1 MKSFKVKNRN
11 VILQIAGNTYKGGK
25 NRNRL
30 TILAIAL
37 TAFLITVVLALGIS
51 YWETV
56 STRTLYMQGM
66 DFDIQLNEPREDQVE
81 KIRSMDKVKYAGV
94 MVKCAILEKYQDQDV
109 HNMRMYWL
117 DDTVWE
123 KQCIPA
129 MEEYWGTY
137 PRAENEIMLSW
148 TALTE
153 MGITDPQIG
162 MKLPVT
168 YYTLKE
174 VEEQISL
181 QKEFVLS
188 GYYRDYS
195 GIDRAYVS
203 ADFYAQTGVTQTD
216 FTQGLLVITL
226 KNPLYSKADI
236 IEIQNQIDINRQTI
250 DADYE
255 TISNFL
261 QVLAG
266 LTGFLFM
273 IFLSGYLF
281 IYNTLTIS
289 IAKDIHYYGQLKT
302 MGMTAGQLKMLIY
315 LQALWNSALGIPVG
329 LLAGALVAQKIVP
342 QILSIVN
349 PVLNAGE
356 IAPVQPW
363 IYLVAVVFALFTNFF
378 GSRRPAAVLAGCSP
392 VEALHYLAGRQK
404 IGRREARKEKS
415 REERVRKEAQTED
428 GEKEEVRKAE
438 VQKEEV
444 QKEEVRKAEVQKEEV
459 QKAEVQKEEVRK
471 EKVKKEEARERKSA
485 FGNPLPIF
493 NAGSHR
499 GQRGFLPR
507 MAAWNMFRDKGQA
520 CIILLSFTIAVTIF
534 FLANVVVKQN
544 DAKSILNAVST
555 RDLRILNET
564 TMFEQKDLLSDEKIE
579 EIRGLEGVKSVSA
592 VTSCEIVV
600 PYQEIY
606 LTYMDSLHQSRY
618 TPGNLEKDLES
629 WKEDPEGPFWAPR
642 LIGIDD
648 IGFTLLNERLGGILD
663 QERFEKGEI
672 AAALNFIDLS
682 PDQGLVG
689 KKTEFYFPG
698 QQEKPHYTI
707 EIAALA
713 DPQFCPAYF
722 GGGYLPSLIV
732 SEAYAKQLSGT
743 AFTELINITYDE
755 AFLEATEQSVRSV
768 FTGETQLSFSSK
780 LEQYVDMKKS
790 EDQVRVLGGSIGILM
805 ALLAILNYINMMAAN
820 IQNRSLEFAVLES
833 IGMTVRQQKT
843 VLSLEGIGYAVI
855 SCTLSLMAGIP
866 LGYLIFNSLKQYE
879 QLPYIIPW
887 GYNLLLIFTIVLI
900 CIFVPIVLYQK
911 MQRQGMIERLK
922 GNAEM

>member
-11 VILQIAGNTYKGGK
+11 VILQIAGNTYRGSK

-66 DFDIQLNEPREDQVE
+66 DFDIQLSEPREDQVE

-129 MEEYWGTY
+129 MEECWGTY

-428 GEKEEVRKAE
+428 GEKEEV
-438 VQKEEV
+438 
-444 QKEEVRKAEVQKEEV
+444 
-459 QKAEVQKEEVRK
+459 
-471 EKVKKEEARERKSA
+471 
-485 FGNPLPIF
+485 
-493 NAGSHR
+493 

-843 VLSLEGIGYAVI
+843 ILSLEGIGYAVI